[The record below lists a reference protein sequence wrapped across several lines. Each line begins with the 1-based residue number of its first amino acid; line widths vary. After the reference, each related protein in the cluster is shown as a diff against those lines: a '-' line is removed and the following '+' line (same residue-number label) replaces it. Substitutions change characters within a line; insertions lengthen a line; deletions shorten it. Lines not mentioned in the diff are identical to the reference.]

1 MNRIITFCAALMLT
15 CAFGVQA
22 MAQSGYEV
30 KGVVVDA
37 AGPVIGATVLEQGT
51 TTGTST
57 GIDGDYFLKVSGPD
71 ATVEVSC
78 IGYATQTFKASLMPA
93 TITLSEDAMFLE
105 DVVVI
110 GYGSQKKKEVTGSVA
125 SVKAEDFNA
134 GIKNSPVGL
143 LQGKVAGLNI
153 IRTTADPTDTGY
165 KIQIRGFSTLD
176 KGAGTSPLYIVDGV
190 PVSNIDNISP
200 DEIASMDVLKDGSA
214 AAIYGTRG
222 TNGVII
228 ITTKRGDNFSDV
240 ANTRVEYSGY
250 ASVSVK
256 NTKSGMATPEEFV
269 NINSLSNGVM
279 SSIIKRDSEGN
290 YQLTDWMKEMTRPA
304 AVTHNHNVAIVGSS
318 RKFNYRAS
326 LNFKN
331 AEGIAKHNNR
341 QEVLAKI
348 AASQKALDG
357 WLELQYDLSYM
368 HYRNDYNCAD
378 WKMAAVLN
386 PTYPIYDKANAN
398 GYYKP
403 EGTGEG
409 NPVEQ
414 MMQKESYQ
422 DGNYF
427 RGSIKATVN
436 IKPVQGL
443 RVSGFAAIEEG
454 DNHNYWSNKTIN
466 TDEEGS
472 GMAGRSMSTNF
483 NKLFEV
489 TADYTRSFGKHNVA
503 AVAGFSYQNFYNDGE
518 SISNKGFPTENMKY
532 FQIGNG
538 DASKDYL
545 NASSYRNSN
554 TLAAFFLRANYNYAE
569 KYLVSASVRREGSS
583 RFGANNKWGW
593 FPAVSLGW
601 RITGEDF
608 MQGKDWCN
616 DLKLRAGFGVTGNN
630 LNSDLRSVAMLSNG
644 GTFWDG
650 ASGKYVY
657 TYAVSQNVNPDLRWE
672 KKFEYNLGLDF
683 SFLENRLYGSL
694 DLYYRQTRDLLWDY
708 EVPTPPYQFPTLL
721 ANAGQMDSY
730 GVELVISGVPVKTD
744 NWTWVTTPT
753 ISFNR
758 NIVTKLSDPSKGF
771 NYDMTESGEVN
782 DNGVMNV
789 KTQVLKEGMPVGSFY
804 GYKFEGFKS
813 DGTWMYRTPIGGY
826 VSSDNAVESYKQV
839 IGNAQPW
846 FTFGWNNTVRWKN
859 LDVSVFFR
867 GVVGNKI
874 LNVARWIYG
883 PQTQTSVNFFA
894 KDCIGDNVTYA
905 NKANFSD
912 YYLEN
917 GSYLKLDNLTVGY
930 TFRFKENKY
939 IDNLR
944 LYLTGQNLF
953 TITSYSGQ
961 DPEIDTT
968 SVWSS
973 GIDYPSFYPRVATI
987 LLGLNLSLF

>member
-15 CAFGVQA
+15 CAFGAQV

-57 GIDGDYFLKVSGPD
+57 GIDGDYLLKASGPD
-71 ATVEVSC
+71 AMVEVSC
-78 IGYATQTFKASLMPA
+78 IGYATQVFKASAVPA
-93 TITLSEDAMFLE
+93 TITLSEDAMFLD

-489 TADYTRSFGKHNVA
+489 TADYTRSFGKHNIA

-532 FQIGNG
+532 YQIGNG

-683 SFLENRLYGSL
+683 SFLDNRLYGSL

-894 KDCIGDNVTYA
+894 KDCIGENVTYA

>member
-1 MNRIITFCAALMLT
+1 MNRMISALAAFAVACLMSIS
-15 CAFGVQA
+15 AS
-22 MAQSGYEV
+22 AQGSYEV

-37 AGPVIGATVLEQGT
+37 AGPVIGATVLEKGT

-57 GIDGDYFLKVSGPD
+57 GIDGDYVLRVSGPD
-71 ATVEVSC
+71 AVVEVSC
-78 IGYATQTFKASLMPA
+78 IGYATQTFTASAMPA
-93 TITLSEDAMFLE
+93 KITLAEDAMFLE

-250 ASVSVK
+250 ASVSMK

-414 MMQKESYQ
+414 MNQKESYQ

-489 TADYTRSFGKHNVA
+489 TADYTRSFGRHNIA

-683 SFLENRLYGSL
+683 SFLDNRLYGSL

>member
-1 MNRIITFCAALMLT
+1 
-15 CAFGVQA
+15 

-489 TADYTRSFGKHNVA
+489 TADYTRSFGKHNIA

-532 FQIGNG
+532 YQIGNG